1 MLDFPAHLLLP
12 RLLLI
17 DDDMVSREVTATVL
31 TLGGY
36 TVHTAADG
44 EAALALLDAGESDPE
59 VILMDTQMPGL
70 SGVRLMDALRARS
83 RAKVF
88 AISGSEAPDDVAAAA
103 DGFLLKPFGSDG
115 LRTALNNYSPRRRP
129 APEITNDADAP
140 VLKPE
145 TLASFRDSMAED
157 KVREIYTSMVADLH
171 RRIASLDAA
180 VASHDAAEVR
190 RIGHSI
196 KGGCAMAGAARISRL
211 GALIELA
218 KFDPG
223 SDQVDNT
230 AQLVNDLRSEVA
242 ELERMLKAEFS
253 G

>member
-17 DDDMVSREVTATVL
+17 DDDMVSREVMATVL

-36 TVHTAADG
+36 TVHTADDG
-44 EAALALLDAGESDPE
+44 EAALALLDVGESDPE

-70 SGVRLMDALRARS
+70 SGVRLVDALRART

-88 AISGSEAPDDVAAAA
+88 AISGSAAPDEVTAAA
-103 DGFLLKPFGSDG
+103 DGFLLKPFGSEE
-115 LRTALNNYSPRRRP
+115 LRKALSNHMTRTRP
-129 APEITNDADAP
+129 ASPVEADVDAP
-140 VLKPE
+140 ALKPE
-145 TLASFRDSMAED
+145 TLKSFRESMSEE
-157 KVREIYTSMVADLH
+157 KVREIYTSMLADLWQRVEALQAAFA
-171 RRIASLDAA
+171 RRDE
-180 VASHDAAEVR
+180 AEVR

-196 KGGCAMAGAARISRL
+196 KGGCGMAGAAQVARL
-211 GALIELA
+211 GALLEGVR
-218 KFDPG
+218 FEGG

-230 AQLVNDLRSEVA
+230 SNLLDDLHAAVVD
-242 ELERMLKAEFS
+242 LERILKAEFS